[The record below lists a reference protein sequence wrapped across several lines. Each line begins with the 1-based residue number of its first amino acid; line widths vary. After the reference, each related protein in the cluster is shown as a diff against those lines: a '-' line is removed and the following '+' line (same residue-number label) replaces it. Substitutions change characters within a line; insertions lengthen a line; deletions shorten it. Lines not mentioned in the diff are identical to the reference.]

1 MSKLPE
7 CILLVVIKHTN
18 KDSHLRKIC
27 REFFKGMPHIK
38 YTDYNLNSDN
48 TYFIFPDIEIV
59 HSFIYQLY
67 DDDAGMGIPN
77 ILAYGTYTYEQIWS
91 LVLNTYSMSWSRYT
105 INTQWLPPTVKIDP
119 NDVKKLESL
128 SED

>member
-7 CILLVVIKHTN
+7 SIILVVIKHTN
-18 KDSHLRKIC
+18 KNSHLRKIC
-27 REFFKGMPHIK
+27 REFFKGMPHIV
-38 YTDYNLNSDN
+38 YTDYNLNSNN
-48 TYFIFPDIEIV
+48 TYFVFPNMEII

-67 DDDAGMGIPN
+67 DDGANMSMPN
-77 ILAYGTYTYEQIWS
+77 ILAYGTYTYEQTLS
-91 LVLNTYSMSWSRYT
+91 LVLNTYSMSWSGYV